1 MELFE
6 NTKNFPKENVDYL
19 KYRSL
24 ISRTPLKGPQG
35 KLYKPTSVLSLP
47 PQQENYI
54 TQSHF
59 PVISQQI
66 NLTSGKQ
73 SHRET
78 KSAPRNIENRV
89 PDSTE
94 AEPENEE
101 NQQMSHSANINHKGS
116 RKLEVAAAP
125 YRVNQTI
132 MYRSPPPSRHHRNC
146 VPKKREPKSARNEY
160 GTDQHQT
167 VGNKSIGFDFCQ
179 EGHAIFSMST
189 RRHFRSRDRLYCDFC
204 ESLESINWYCRN
216 CNKSFCTMCKHT
228 HEMSRG
234 SFTSYR
240 DLMDRVFYQKTTL
253 RHLAWRIN
261 DIKYQYE
268 NDKKERMLPPPKK
281 K

>member
-6 NTKNFPKENVDYL
+6 NTKHFPKENVDYL
-19 KYRSL
+19 KYRL
-24 ISRTPLKGPQG
+24 LFSRTPLKGPPG

-47 PQQENYI
+47 SQQEQYI
-54 TQSHF
+54 SQSHF
-59 PVISQQI
+59 PAISQQI
-66 NLTSGKQ
+66 NLTSGNQ

-78 KSAPRNIENRV
+78 QSAPKNIENRV
-89 PDSTE
+89 RDSTE
-94 AEPENEE
+94 LESENEEE
-101 NQQMSHSANINHKGS
+101 NQQMSHSANKGS
-116 RKLEVAAAP
+116 RKLELSAAP

-146 VPKKREPKSARNEY
+146 VPKKREPKSARKQYES
-160 GTDQHQT
+160 DQNQA
-167 VGNKSIGFDFCQ
+167 VPNRSIAFDFCQ

-189 RRHFRSRDRLYCDFC
+189 RRHFRSRERLYCDFC